1 MEFSAQSILYLQR
14 LARIVKK
21 ELNMTVSI
29 SRYSGITDLVRR
41 ALSEQD
47 NKAVIEARTQ
57 FLLTLSESE
66 KQELAT
72 IVPMDTIEPDVQAQP
87 KRTTSYDR
95 RQRHVHID
103 HDRRRKSTVYRG
115 NTVVY
120 DRRQQDIPFEGEDRR
135 GKGIHQGGSQ
145 GEPSQKKETL
155 KATKKKTIYR
165 GQKIE

>member
-29 SRYSGITDLVRR
+29 SRYSSITDLVRR

-72 IVPMDTIEPDVQAQP
+72 IVPMHTIEPDVQAQP
-87 KRTTSYDR
+87 KRATSYDR

-145 GEPSQKKETL
+145 GEPSQKEAL
-155 KATKKKTIYR
+155 KDTKKQMIYR